1 MYFTDHSIIMQMQWD
16 SHKIEFGRSWNVK
29 MKYSY
34 QRLNIEFKEWMRK
47 VESFSMMFTRALS
60 ELWSLKRQIWLI
72 FVFSADGS
80 KNLVTVWEKYLR
92 WIEFFQKMVWLVLV
106 GLGVTV
112 LELTHLFPML
122 PFTTPWKHH
131 KTLQFSDVFRSSW
144 GRESVYWEQMD

>member
-1 MYFTDHSIIMQMQWD
+1 MEGLD
-16 SHKIEFGRSWNVK
+16 VK

-47 VESFSMMFTRALS
+47 VGSFSIMFTPALS
-60 ELWSLKRQIWLI
+60 ELCSLKRQIWLI

-80 KNLVTVWEKYLR
+80 KKLITVWEKYLR

-122 PFTTPWKHH
+122 PFTNPWKHQ

-144 GRESVYWEQMD
+144 GRESVYWQQMD